1 MKRILLVDLGE
12 RELKKRQELR
22 ARQQFLETLEKTAD
36 TSGGL
41 NSKQLDE
48 LARIRRQLA
57 SDTVIDPFY
66 RLVAATHQQK
76 DWSELRRQNAF
87 VHEYGL
93 MGSQRMLGN
102 LLDPLEANE
111 REIASICGLLQ
122 VEGYTDSER
131 PDFVERISRAQG
143 EYRRHRALFDAVFAH
158 LGQRYEVSLKS
169 QIDAGL
175 VDPGI
180 VGCVEP
186 GGDPQSRNEVLDHA
200 MAKRAAINAAQGA
213 VARAGEAER
222 AAQAAAESA
231 RSLERT
237 RKERQGELDA
247 LDAARPRDAKAVAAA
262 KRALTLATKAADAA
276 TAQAKATA
284 AEAKAAAEVARDA
297 RQEASDAA
305 IAASIRATQAGF
317 EPAPGET
324 ICALSS
330 RNVAAAVRR
339 LANEKVSAN
348 DAWLASRIQN
358 AYDMDTGV
366 VSGAPPS
373 STSIELPDLDESTD
387 VEIVRENLHAVQ
399 AIYFSWMLEEMHLP
413 QVVERIVELF
423 RAGLLPLGRGKAG
436 DYLFNYYKR
445 AVDRI
450 TEGERRDLYM
460 RMFGAPGG
468 DPNANQPNR
477 EFNDLWLRF
486 LSAVS
491 SFSRQLTVDRLLRSN
506 IPVAVS
512 QEQVRK
518 AGRDLAANL
527 SLHGY
532 GIAYFAATELQS
544 MIREYLEKLN
554 DPEIRTAFGARDIWQ
569 VVDQVNANYL
579 GGARNTHR
587 YRTQAHAG
595 AVIIR
600 WLANHHQRLGG
611 RFGEVIDMNAL
622 TNRQL
627 RGSDRPTVEPNDWDL
642 VQACEQWLAVGGVN
656 DDHVE
661 QFAQPVESPVITS
674 KPIEMPAFA
683 RDALESL
690 TGGIGEGLNG
700 AMPPM

>member
-237 RKERQGELDA
+237 RKERQG
-247 LDAARPRDAKAVAAA
+247 
-262 KRALTLATKAADAA
+262 
-276 TAQAKATA
+276 
-284 AEAKAAAEVARDA
+284 
-297 RQEASDAA
+297 
-305 IAASIRATQAGF
+305 
-317 EPAPGET
+317 
-324 ICALSS
+324 
-330 RNVAAAVRR
+330 
-339 LANEKVSAN
+339 
-348 DAWLASRIQN
+348 
-358 AYDMDTGV
+358 
-366 VSGAPPS
+366 
-373 STSIELPDLDESTD
+373 
-387 VEIVRENLHAVQ
+387 
-399 AIYFSWMLEEMHLP
+399 
-413 QVVERIVELF
+413 
-423 RAGLLPLGRGKAG
+423 
-436 DYLFNYYKR
+436 
-445 AVDRI
+445 
-450 TEGERRDLYM
+450 
-460 RMFGAPGG
+460 
-468 DPNANQPNR
+468 
-477 EFNDLWLRF
+477 
-486 LSAVS
+486 
-491 SFSRQLTVDRLLRSN
+491 
-506 IPVAVS
+506 
-512 QEQVRK
+512 
-518 AGRDLAANL
+518 
-527 SLHGY
+527 
-532 GIAYFAATELQS
+532 
-544 MIREYLEKLN
+544 
-554 DPEIRTAFGARDIWQ
+554 
-569 VVDQVNANYL
+569 
-579 GGARNTHR
+579 
-587 YRTQAHAG
+587 
-595 AVIIR
+595 
-600 WLANHHQRLGG
+600 
-611 RFGEVIDMNAL
+611 
-622 TNRQL
+622 
-627 RGSDRPTVEPNDWDL
+627 
-642 VQACEQWLAVGGVN
+642 
-656 DDHVE
+656 
-661 QFAQPVESPVITS
+661 
-674 KPIEMPAFA
+674 
-683 RDALESL
+683 
-690 TGGIGEGLNG
+690 
-700 AMPPM
+700 